1 MLIVRIDIPKAVTK
15 NILAVEALNIVQC
28 IAVQLF
34 KILIKILS
42 LQYLNSPPKKCSTI
56 NFLFDFD
63 ICDTSTLKSQRYVS
77 FFHH

>member
-15 NILAVEALNIVQC
+15 NISAVEALNIVQC

-42 LQYLNSPPKKCSTI
+42 FMAIRVVEFSNGGVQN
-56 NFLFDFD
+56 
-63 ICDTSTLKSQRYVS
+63 
-77 FFHH
+77 